1 MTSDAADPAE
11 RFSLVLGGPFHS
23 ALRRLRL
30 VGADLLPTQKAAI
43 GLALVAWLLPAL
55 LVAAQSLSD
64 SGYAG
69 WGFFTDLT
77 VHTRYLVAIWA
88 MIATERYANGRII
101 VLTREFREARIVRD
115 QDLPALSAALG
126 LADRRSSSWIA
137 EGIVLALAIAWP
149 GVTAHYAVAL
159 AGSSWEGI
167 AVGSEV
173 VLSWGGAAARYLSA
187 PLFLFL
193 ALRWIWRFLVWTAL
207 LYRIS
212 RLPLQ
217 LTPLHPDRAAGL
229 GFLAAFPGIFS
240 GFAFA
245 LSCVVAAAMVKELG
259 LARHEPEVVWF
270 AIGAWIAFNLVL
282 FIGPLFVFTGP
293 LLAARERALLEYG
306 RLANQHN
313 LALHR
318 KWIEGG
324 KSGEELAGTSDLGMA
339 ANLGSAIQS
348 IRAMQFVPVD
358 RATVVQLVV
367 AAGIPMLAVAA
378 KLMPL
383 AELAKWLLRKIL

>member
-1 MTSDAADPAE
+1 MPPSPTDPGE
-11 RFSLVLGGPFHS
+11 RFSLVVGGPFHS

-30 VGADLLPTQKAAI
+30 VGADQLPTPKAAI
-43 GLALVAWLLPAL
+43 GLALIAWLLPAL
-55 LVAAQSLSD
+55 LVVAQSLLD
-64 SGYAG
+64 SGYEG

-88 MIATERYANGRII
+88 MIAIERYADGRII
-101 VLTREFREARIVRD
+101 VLTRQFREACIVRD
-115 QDLPALSAALG
+115 QDLPALSAALD

-137 EGIVLALAIAWP
+137 EGIILVLALIWP
-149 GVTAHYAVAL
+149 GLTAHYAVTL
-159 AGSSWEGI
+159 AGSSWEGA
-167 AVGSEV
+167 AVGGQV
-173 VLSWGGAAARYLSA
+173 VLSWGGQVARFVSA

-217 LTPLHPDRAAGL
+217 LSPLHPDRAAGL
-229 GFLAAFPGIFS
+229 GFLAVFPGIFS

-245 LSCVVAAAMVKELG
+245 LSCVVAAAMIKELG
-259 LARHEPEVVWF
+259 LARHEPNVVWF
-270 AIGAWIAFNLVL
+270 AIAAWIAFNLVL
-282 FIGPLFVFTGP
+282 FLGPLLVFAGP

-324 KSGEELAGTSDLGMA
+324 KSGEELAGTPDLGMA
-339 ANLGSAIQS
+339 GNLNSAIQS

-367 AAGIPMLAVAA
+367 AAGLPMLAVAA
-378 KLMPL
+378 QLMPL